1 MENPV
6 SFVELSDH
14 VRSISFLDIA
24 VATRLLGAAG
34 VGTGVVLIVVF
45 GSNPSSRTRHGGN
58 MHFVYVTI
66 PTKSTKKRA
75 YVGDWASSTSR
86 RRRIRPT
93 NQRSVL
99 IKSQIRAIESPYY
112 VLPSVQVN

>member
-1 MENPV
+1 CCRWNWCRCRCGR
-6 SFVELSDH
+6 
-14 VRSISFLDIA
+14 RSCRW
-24 VATRLLGAAG
+24 TRLASHCDEGAG
-34 VGTGVVLIVVF
+34 GVLIVVF
-45 GSNPSSRTRHGGN
+45 GSNPSGRTRHGGN

-66 PTKSTKKRA
+66 PTKGTKKRA

-86 RRRIRPT
+86 RRRSRPT

-99 IKSQIRAIESPYY
+99 IKSQIRAIKSPYY

>member
-1 MENPV
+1 
-6 SFVELSDH
+6 
-14 VRSISFLDIA
+14 
-24 VATRLLGAAG
+24 TRLASHCDEGAG
-34 VGTGVVLIVVF
+34 GVLIVVF
-45 GSNPSSRTRHGGN
+45 RSNPSGRTRHGGN

-66 PTKSTKKRA
+66 PTKGTKKRA
-75 YVGDWASSTSR
+75 YIGDWASSTSR

-112 VLPSVQVN
+112 VLPSVQVNWAAISSRATPETNSPGVVPWKNQMR